1 MNPGIFQLLVA
12 VVIDDAFSRVSQP
25 FRLVMLVLLSN
36 HVKHDWTAG
45 LAGEVAVERMT
56 GIEPA

>member
-1 MNPGIFQLLVA
+1 MTISKKMSAAP
-12 VVIDDAFSRVSQP
+12 P